1 MQCLVFKSGT
11 LTADQCN
18 SRCADY
24 KISQVDE
31 LTAGKWT
38 LSLRLWN
45 STGTSVDDWK
55 ARGKDYTRL
64 PVPNLPLCYYSSH
77 LFDLR
82 APSSSD
88 VPVLLLNQP
97 IVWAARA
104 RGGTSRSHTPNI
116 VPARLAERDWCTRFR
131 SSLLNN
137 NDLSLSWFQSSQRSK
152 NVFTLAQN
160 LSDMWL
166 STLENGAALLR
177 SVTEMAPK
185 SSFLCV
191 NRSPIRGGSRTYL
204 KDCFLLS
211 WGNNRDC
218 HITMPLSLKTME
230 VQIKGDQWNKR
241 FRTVQVYYYPVGSVI
256 GVLTRISYTGVHRT
270 HREAKRGLMRENS
283 GSQFLE
289 KVNSTFNSLV
299 WVTVNSSVIACLYF
313 PVQRWERGVRLRM
326 MMTARLASATKRI
339 LAKMSSYLFRR
350 KKVHT
355 LLLSKLNIFK
365 WA

>member
-38 LSLRLWN
+38 LPLRLWN
-45 STGTSVDDWK
+45 NNDLCYPIQGWFSNRTGTSVDDWK

-64 PVPNLPLCYYSSH
+64 PVPNLPLCYWSSH
-77 LFDLR
+77 LFDLC

-88 VPVLLLNQP
+88 VPVLLLNRP

-116 VPARLAERDWCTRFR
+116 VPVRLSERVWCTRFQ

-137 NDLSLSWFQSSQRSK
+137 NYLSLSWFQCSQRSK
-152 NVFTLAQN
+152 NVFTLHQSMTQN

-166 STLENGAALLR
+166 STLENEGGGGGGIFA
-177 SVTEMAPK
+177 SSMAPK
-185 SSFLCV
+185 SLFLCV

-204 KDCFLLS
+204 KDCFCLS
-211 WGNNRDC
+211 E
-218 HITMPLSLKTME
+218 KT
-230 VQIKGDQWNKR
+230 
-241 FRTVQVYYYPVGSVI
+241 I
-256 GVLTRISYTGVHRT
+256 GI
-270 HREAKRGLMRENS
+270 
-283 GSQFLE
+283 
-289 KVNSTFNSLV
+289 
-299 WVTVNSSVIACLYF
+299 VT
-313 PVQRWERGVRLRM
+313 
-326 MMTARLASATKRI
+326 
-339 LAKMSSYLFRR
+339 
-350 KKVHT
+350 
-355 LLLSKLNIFK
+355 
-365 WA
+365 